1 MRDYGQA
8 RDLFEKAAARNDPQG
23 MTELGRM
30 YAYGLG
36 VTLDYGESRRLY
48 EQAAL
53 LGHPPAMA
61 LLGDMY
67 YDGLGVRRDYVAA
80 RDWYEKAAALGGG
93 LMRCSPSAFSTTRA
107 AAFP

>member
-1 MRDYGQA
+1 
-8 RDLFEKAAARNDPQG
+8 

-30 YAYGLG
+30 YAYELG

-80 RDWYEKAAALGGG
+80 RDWYEKAAALGG
-93 LMRCSPSAFSTTRA
+93 LMRCSPSAFSTKRA
-107 AAFP
+107 AVFP